1 MMNPE
6 IDGRGK
12 HIRGT
17 SDLCDG
23 YGSCGFNIDDSI
35 GTDDDDN
42 LS

>member
-1 MMNPE
+1 MRNPE

-12 HIRGT
+12 HIKGI

-23 YGSCGFNIDDSI
+23 YGSYGFNIDDSF
-35 GTDDDDN
+35 GTGDDDN